1 MRKIGLLILAILFTL
16 NHTWAQPDN
25 PKHRERIKALKI
37 AYITEHVNLSA
48 EQAEKFW
55 PVHNSYEKELLT
67 LHRGFMEKY
76 RTDNPGTDR
85 RTAHEYIDANLDFQ
99 EQALAIKKKYKDEF
113 LKVISPEQL
122 ADLYRAERGFKEML
136 LRELGRRQGPP
147 DRR

>member
-1 MRKIGLLILAILFTL
+1 MRKIGLLILAILFAL

-55 PVHNSYEKELLT
+55 PVYNRFEKELHN

-76 RTDNPGTDR
+76 RTDNPNADR